1 MVVCEVGGAL
11 NMAPNS
17 HATGRERSFWQL
29 HGHAQLCCCCGS
41 TIMAWMSMLYARRV
55 ALVEYEDV
63 RVCICA

>member
-17 HATGRERSFWQL
+17 HATGRERSFW
-29 HGHAQLCCCCGS
+29 HSCMAMRSCCCCGS
-41 TIMAWMSMLYARRV
+41 TIMAWMSVLYARRV

>member
-29 HGHAQLCCCCGS
+29 HGHAQLLLLRQHNHG
-41 TIMAWMSMLYARRV
+41 MDV
-55 ALVEYEDV
+55 DALCAS
-63 RVCICA
+63 RCIGRI